1 MSWKN
6 LALLDDVTYT
16 GSAFRCFNDAAT
28 DLGTASFRWE
38 RVYASNGT
46 IQTSD
51 RNLKKNI
58 LYSMYGLKEVLK
70 MNPVFYNWKTEKD
83 KDHKHLGFIAQEI
96 NQIIPEIVDIQKKE
110 DGTEIYGLKYAELVP
125 VLVKAI
131 QEQQTQIENLKSELQ
146 AMKNKNESAEKHA
159 FKESKK

>member
-1 MSWKN
+1 MCIRDS
-6 LALLDDVTYT
+6 
-16 GSAFRCFNDAAT
+16 
-28 DLGTASFRWE
+28 
-38 RVYASNGT
+38 
-46 IQTSD
+46 
-51 RNLKKNI
+51 
-58 LYSMYGLKEVLK
+58 
-70 MNPVFYNWKTEKD
+70 
-83 KDHKHLGFIAQEI
+83 HKHLGFIAQEI